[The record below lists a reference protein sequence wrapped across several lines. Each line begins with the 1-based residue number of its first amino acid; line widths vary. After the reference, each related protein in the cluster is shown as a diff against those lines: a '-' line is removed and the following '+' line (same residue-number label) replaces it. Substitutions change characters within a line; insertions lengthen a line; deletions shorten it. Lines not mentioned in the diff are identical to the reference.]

1 MNLPSQHGRPYT
13 REDVNVMQSLW
24 GTGWSIAR
32 IAAKLHRKNSGIL
45 CKLHN
50 SGKIDLHKSELS
62 VRLGTYNWND
72 VEEEIGQ
79 ITINNLHFIKLN
91 NTTKEEIKMSNK
103 RKLVSIR
110 VWTDSKLINNSDA
123 LILTLHKLIVTDKD
137 KLQDFRDDTLINEG
151 VKLKAKLE
159 DLNKEY
165 GLDEE
170 DAITLSSLRWE
181 MVNV

>member
-1 MNLPSQHGRPYT
+1 
-13 REDVNVMQSLW
+13 
-24 GTGWSIAR
+24 
-32 IAAKLHRKNSGIL
+32 
-45 CKLHN
+45 
-50 SGKIDLHKSELS
+50 
-62 VRLGTYNWND
+62 
-72 VEEEIGQ
+72 
-79 ITINNLHFIKLN
+79 
-91 NTTKEEIKMSNK
+91 MSNK
-103 RKLVSIR
+103 RKLVEIR
-110 VWTDSKLINNSDA
+110 VWTDSELINDSDA

>member
-1 MNLPSQHGRPYT
+1 M
-13 REDVNVMQSLW
+13 
-24 GTGWSIAR
+24 
-32 IAAKLHRKNSGIL
+32 
-45 CKLHN
+45 
-50 SGKIDLHKSELS
+50 HKSTLNE
-62 VRLGTYNWND
+62 RLGTYNWND
-72 VEEEIGQ
+72 VEDDIGT
-79 ITINNLHFIKLN
+79 ITIDNLQTINLN
-91 NTTKEEIKMSNK
+91 KEENKIMSNK
-103 RKLVSIR
+103 RKLVEIR
-110 VWTDSKLINNSDA
+110 VWTDSELINDSDA

>member
-1 MNLPSQHGRPYT
+1 MNLPSNHGRAYT
-13 REDVNVMQSLW
+13 RDDVNIMHSLW
-24 GTGWSIAR
+24 GCGKSIAF
-32 IAAKLHRKNSGIL
+32 IAGKLARKNSGIL

-50 SGKIDLHKSELS
+50 SGKINLHKSTLNE
-62 VRLGTYNWND
+62 RLGTYNWND
-72 VEEEIGQ
+72 VEDDIGT
-79 ITINNLHFIKLN
+79 ITIDNLQTINLN
-91 NTTKEEIKMSNK
+91 KEENKIMSNK
-103 RKLVSIR
+103 RKLVEIR
-110 VWTDSKLINNSDA
+110 VWTDSELINDSDA